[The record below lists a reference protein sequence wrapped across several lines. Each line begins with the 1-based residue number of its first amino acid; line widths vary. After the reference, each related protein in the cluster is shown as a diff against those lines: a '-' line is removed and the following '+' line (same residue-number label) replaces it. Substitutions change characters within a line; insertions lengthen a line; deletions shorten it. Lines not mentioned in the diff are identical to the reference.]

1 MISFL
6 RVNSND
12 MFTLT
17 LSSIHIFSVWYTYC
31 SKIMILHPQLNF
43 CNSETSSLCFLCKTT
58 ETNDLCFVTLAYILM
73 LGFKMIFWRHYL
85 KGDMFKL
92 LLDTFM
98 HLKNH
103 PKFASFCYFYK
114 TACAANECFCLI
126 LENWCAQNKHFC
138 LNCKNKCS
146 WKAISLELAKINKTI
161 CISFFM
167 KRKFGQIHLF
177 MNICNDC
184 YR

>member
-43 CNSETSSLCFLCKTT
+43 CNSETSSLCFLYKKT
-58 ETNDLCFVTLAYILM
+58 ETNDLCFVTLAYILV
-73 LGFKMIFWRHYL
+73 LCFKMIFWRHYL

-103 PKFASFCYFYK
+103 PKFASFLLF
-114 TACAANECFCLI
+114 L
-126 LENWCAQNKHFC
+126 QNCMRSKWMF
-138 LNCKNKCS
+138 LFNS
-146 WKAISLELAKINKTI
+146 WKLMCAK
-161 CISFFM
+161 
-167 KRKFGQIHLF
+167 
-177 MNICNDC
+177 
-184 YR
+184 